1 MIQPEESTTATL
13 IGTEPA
19 PPLCQHLRSKRMY
32 VTNSFEVE
40 AGSDEDREHCYG
52 HCWCLKTMYDFGPDD
67 QRVHR
72 KACQPGRACY
82 EAS

>member
-1 MIQPEESTTATL
+1 MNQPEASPTITTTPA
-13 IGTEPA
+13 EPA
-19 PPLCQHLRSKRMY
+19 PRLCQHLRSKRMY

-40 AGSDEDREHCYG
+40 ANSSDDQEHCYG
-52 HCWCLKTMYDFGPDD
+52 HFWCLKTMYDFGPDD

-72 KACQPGRACY
+72 KECKPGRDCY